1 MSERLISIGGIKVTR
16 EMAAEIER
24 LTPPDTFH
32 SETIRAALEYGI
44 PKLARKRAKKGK
56 KS

>member
-24 LTPPDTFH
+24 LTPPDHFH
-32 SETIRAALEYGI
+32 AETIRAALEYGI
-44 PKLARKRAKKGK
+44 PKLAKSRKKKGK
-56 KS
+56 S